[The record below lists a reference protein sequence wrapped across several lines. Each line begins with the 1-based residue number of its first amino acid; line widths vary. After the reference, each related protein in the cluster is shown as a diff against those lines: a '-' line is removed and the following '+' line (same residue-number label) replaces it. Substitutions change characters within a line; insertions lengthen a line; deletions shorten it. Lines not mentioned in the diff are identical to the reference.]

1 MTADVSSKKFMP
13 TIRLIL
19 LTALITLLLAGSSA
33 YFLGYL
39 GSRHSSHSLPGKM
52 EGTTERKI
60 AYWRSPMNPT
70 EIYDKPGKSA
80 MGMDLV
86 PVYENEAEESQAMKG
101 PERKIAYWRAPM
113 NPTEIYDKPGKS
125 AMGMDLVPVYE
136 DALVGGVEVVI
147 DPVTQ
152 QNMGLRKAIVEKKPL
167 THTIR
172 TYGHVTSDE
181 TRTAQISS
189 KVGGWIEKLYVDI
202 TGMYVEK
209 GEPLFDIFSPELL
222 AAQEEFLATIGS
234 LKHQQGRG
242 SSDFLASSRRRLQYF
257 DISESEIQ
265 IIEKTGEVKKTLM
278 IRSPGTMIY
287 RISDLSKVW
296 VEAHIYEYELPWV
309 TQGLEAEMSLPYQPG
324 KMFSGTV
331 SYVYPYLQPKTRD
344 VVVRLEFDNPDLL
357 LKPDMYANVRINTA
371 TGREGLVIPSE
382 AVIRSGERNVVFVTR
397 DENKFVPR
405 NVTLGLSLDNGM
417 VQVLEGL
424 APGETIVTSGQFL
437 IDSESNLKEAV
448 QKMLEIKRAKS
459 KAKMEDMKE
468 PIKEV
473 DEDVLE
479 DTETE

>member
-52 EGTTERKI
+52 EGTT
-60 AYWRSPMNPT
+60 
-70 EIYDKPGKSA
+70 
-80 MGMDLV
+80 
-86 PVYENEAEESQAMKG
+86 
-101 PERKIAYWRAPM
+101 ERKIAYWRAPM

-265 IIEKTGEVKKTLM
+265 IIEKTGKVKKTLM
-278 IRSPGTMIY
+278 IRSPISGYVIERKVEGGMYVKPGTMIY

-309 TQGLEAEMSLPYQPG
+309 TQGLEEPFLTSTPTFNQRPEMSSSGWSSTIRIFYSNRICMQTFESTPLPGEKGWLY
-324 KMFSGTV
+324 
-331 SYVYPYLQPKTRD
+331 
-344 VVVRLEFDNPDLL
+344 L
-357 LKPDMYANVRINTA
+357 LKR
-371 TGREGLVIPSE
+371 
-382 AVIRSGERNVVFVTR
+382 
-397 DENKFVPR
+397 
-405 NVTLGLSLDNGM
+405 
-417 VQVLEGL
+417 
-424 APGETIVTSGQFL
+424 
-437 IDSESNLKEAV
+437 
-448 QKMLEIKRAKS
+448 
-459 KAKMEDMKE
+459 
-468 PIKEV
+468 
-473 DEDVLE
+473 
-479 DTETE
+479 

>member
-1 MTADVSSKKFMP
+1 
-13 TIRLIL
+13 
-19 LTALITLLLAGSSA
+19 
-33 YFLGYL
+33 
-39 GSRHSSHSLPGKM
+39 
-52 EGTTERKI
+52 
-60 AYWRSPMNPT
+60 
-70 EIYDKPGKSA
+70 
-80 MGMDLV
+80 
-86 PVYENEAEESQAMKG
+86 
-101 PERKIAYWRAPM
+101 
-113 NPTEIYDKPGKS
+113 
-125 AMGMDLVPVYE
+125 
-136 DALVGGVEVVI
+136 VVI

-181 TRTAQISS
+181 TRTAQINS

-209 GEPLFDIFSPELL
+209 GQPLFDIFSPELL

-234 LKHQQGRG
+234 LKHQQSRG
-242 SSDFLASSRRRLQYF
+242 STDFLASSRKRLQYF

-265 IIEKTGEVKKTLM
+265 VIEQTGEVKKTLM
-278 IRSPGTMIY
+278 IRSPISGYVIERKVEGGMYVKPGTMIY